1 MYNFNPL
8 SVVTF
13 TRDMLRKL
21 FLEFSEEFKWSEV
34 STESKIWIG
43 TANDY
48 NASEVLQK
56 IPRVL
61 IQRGP
66 IMMNTSFISNNL
78 EYVEG
83 TPNDRTK
90 HRRQDLQ
97 GDLTLIVETVS
108 EGACEVLA
116 EQIRRFI
123 IWSKPF
129 IESEFGFQSFARH
142 IQISPCMP
150 DRENKEKF
158 KIQIA
163 IPFIIEDRWETKT
176 VFIKLKAVFQ
186 EIKSS

>member
-1 MYNFNPL
+1 MYNFNLL

-13 TRDMLRKL
+13 IKDTLRKL
-21 FLEFSEEFKWSEV
+21 FLEFSDEFKWS
-34 STESKIWIG
+34 SSPTESKIWIG

-48 NASEVLQK
+48 NAEEILQK

-61 IQRGP
+61 IQRGS
-66 IMMNTSFISNNL
+66 IMMNTNFISNNL

-83 TPNDRTK
+83 TPNDLTK
-90 HRRQDLQ
+90 HKRQDLQ
-97 GDLTLIVETVS
+97 GDITIIVETNS

-123 IWSKPF
+123 GWSKPF
-129 IESEFGFQSFARH
+129 IESEFGFQAFARQV
-142 IQISPCMP
+142 QISPCIP

-158 KIQIA
+158 KIQLV
-163 IPFIIEDRWETKT
+163 IPFSIEDRWETKQ
-176 VFIKLKAVFQ
+176 VYIKLKAIFQ

>member
-1 MYNFNPL
+1 MYSFNPL

-13 TRDMLRKL
+13 TRDCLRKL
-21 FLEFSEEFKWSEV
+21 FLEFGEDFTWS
-34 STESKIWIG
+34 SDSKQSKIWIG

-48 NASEVLQK
+48 NASVEIQK

-66 IMMNTSFISNNL
+66 IDINTAFISNNL

-83 TPNDRTK
+83 TPNDKTK
-90 HRRQDLQ
+90 HYRQDLQ
-97 GDLTLIVETVS
+97 GNLTIIVETVS

-116 EQIRRFI
+116 ERLRRFI
-123 IWSKPF
+123 CWSKPF
-129 IESEFGFQSFARH
+129 IETEFGFQGFARQM
-142 IQISPCMP
+142 QISPCMP

-158 KIQIA
+158 KIQIS
-163 IPFIIEDRWETKT
+163 IPYSIEDRWSSTQ
-176 VFIKLKAVFQ
+176 FYIKLKSIFQ